1 MLRLLYRTTEI
12 PRDTWQDGE
21 GLSAKTI
28 NLIRQAIRGQD
39 RPGSRLGEGPPD
51 YLDWPVIINDGT
63 KQLIANY
70 ALSKDYIGH
79 TLLLRVSAERLAT
92 QAVILRL
99 EVYQVM
105 ATTDLRMAEPGP
117 IAEGRAGNIVDDIM
131 DRTKRVP
138 ELKVE

>member
-28 NLIRQAIRGQD
+28 NLIRGAIRGED
-39 RPGSRLGEGPPD
+39 RPGSRRGEGPPD
-51 YLDWPVIINDGT
+51 YLDWPVITNEGT

-92 QAVILRL
+92 KAVILRL

-105 ATTDLRMAEPGP
+105 AAKDLELGLPGP
-117 IAEGRAGNIVDDIM
+117 IAEGRAGQIVDDILG
-131 DRTKRVP
+131 RIKRVD